1 MLFVC
6 ALVAVQGLRL
16 GGLKLTD
23 LKLGQRVAAAVA
35 VPLLLF
41 GGEVQAKSP
50 AQWDAKVQVEQLKAP
65 VKDAIGP
72 KVGDMV
78 AIRFVGSYQGKVF
91 DDTMSADL
99 PYFYRA
105 GAGLI
110 VKGLDDAVVHMKL
123 GEKLALSFGGDLA
136 FEKGRPSSA
145 GKARIPPGATID
157 YEVELVDLPGTADED
172 SMILDEL

>member
-1 MLFVC
+1 M
-6 ALVAVQGLRL
+6 
-16 GGLKLTD
+16 
-23 LKLGQRVAAAVA
+23 A

-123 GEKLALSFGGDLA
+123 GEKLAATWRLRRGGRAQPARRGSPPALPSTMRWSWSTCLA
-136 FEKGRPSSA
+136 RRT
-145 GKARIPPGATID
+145 RIR
-157 YEVELVDLPGTADED
+157 
-172 SMILDEL
+172 